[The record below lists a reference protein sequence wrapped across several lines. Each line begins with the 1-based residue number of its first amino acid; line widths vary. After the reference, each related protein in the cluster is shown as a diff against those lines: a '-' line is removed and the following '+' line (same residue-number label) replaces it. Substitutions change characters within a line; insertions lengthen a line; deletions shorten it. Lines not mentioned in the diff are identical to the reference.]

1 MVLVQVMNS
10 CTGLSVR
17 KRCFELGK
25 KQGKKEEKKAGKKAI
40 RKGRRSKMFCCMQIS
55 SYQFCQHFFSASKGT
70 AVSSVIKNLTIKIT
84 DQIQRA
90 KI

>member
-1 MVLVQVMNS
+1 
-10 CTGLSVR
+10 
-17 KRCFELGK
+17 
-25 KQGKKEEKKAGKKAI
+25 
-40 RKGRRSKMFCCMQIS
+40 MFCCMQIS

-90 KI
+90 KILPLLSDVLFLAHSGSLSLDSVGDQHFC

>member
-25 KQGKKEEKKAGKKAI
+25 KQEKE
-40 RKGRRSKMFCCMQIS
+40 RKESRKVRRSKMFCCMQIS
-55 SYQFCQHFFSASKGT
+55 SYQFCQHFFSASKPKGT

>member
-17 KRCFELGK
+17 KRRFELGK
-25 KQGKKEEKKAGKKAI
+25 SKKS
-40 RKGRRSKMFCCMQIS
+40 RKDRRSKIFCCMQIS
-55 SYQFCQHFFSASKGT
+55 SYQFCQHFFLASKGT
-70 AVSSVIKNLTIKIT
+70 AVSSVIKDLTIKIT
-84 DQIQRA
+84 DQRA